1 MRHGRDIVLDAMP
14 RFVILFLVLAPV
26 VVGCSSKHT
35 TEQSARTEAPNGGSM
50 TTGAPKNSPVTRNYD
65 VEGRLLPSDQYVAG
79 VRLPRGCELSLESDL
94 RHVYRIRAPIDK
106 VLVYLGPMMITG
118 NVERRGKGAIYKRAS
133 VRGAEVSPTKLDV
146 SILEI
151 GSGMTRISI
160 TELPP
165 PPPYVPS
172 ADQTKAA
179 ARDTWRTLD

>member
-1 MRHGRDIVLDAMP
+1 MSYDGKITSHARC
-14 RFVILFLVLAPV
+14 RFAIFLLALAFT
-26 VVGCSSKHT
+26 VVGCSSKHAVD
-35 TEQSARTEAPNGGSM
+35 ESARTEAPGERSVSGEPRKGS
-50 TTGAPKNSPVTRNYD
+50 AVTRNYD
-65 VEGRLLPSDQYVAG
+65 VEGRLLPSGQYVAG
-79 VRLPRGCELSLESDL
+79 VRLPRGCELFLESDL
-94 RHVYRIRAPIDK
+94 RHVYRIRAPIAK
-106 VLVYLGPMMITG
+106 VLAYFGPMMITG

-146 SILEI
+146 SILEV
-151 GSGMTRISI
+151 GSSMTRIAI